1 MVMRINLRQIEA
13 FRAVMLTGQMTAA
26 AELLAVTQPAVSRL
40 VRDFEIACN
49 LRLFERRGNHIV
61 PTQEA
66 ITLMKEVARSFVGVG
81 RIATMAEE
89 IGRHAAGTIRIS
101 AMPALANGILPR
113 FLAKF
118 LADKPDVHATLNGV
132 SSPKV
137 IEAVASGQ
145 ADIGFAEVP
154 LDRPGFLTAT
164 RPTPAVVAMQHSH
177 PLASKAVIAP
187 SDLAGQRMVSLDPGS
202 IFSMRIEVALAG
214 VPKIST
220 IQAGL
225 SHTAL
230 SLVSEG
236 LGLLVIDPVTA
247 NEFVDRGVITRP
259 FGVFIDAG
267 FVAIRPASHM
277 QSSMIQRFWDEFWAY
292 YDGLSEDSAAASPDL
307 GLPTQGRRA
316 THPCV

>member
-1 MVMRINLRQIEA
+1 MVIRINPRQVEA

-49 LRLFERRGNHIV
+49 LRLFERRGNQIV

-66 ITLMKEVARSFVGVG
+66 ITLMKEVDRSFVGIG

-89 IGRHAAGTIRIS
+89 IGRHSAGTIRIA
-101 AMPALANGILPR
+101 AMPALANGMLPR
-113 FLAKF
+113 FLASF
-118 LADKPDVHATLNGV
+118 LADKPDLHTTVNGI

-145 ADIGFAEVP
+145 ADIGFAEGP
-154 LDRPGFLTAT
+154 LDRPGFLITT
-164 RPTPAVVAMQHSH
+164 RPTPAVVAMHHSH
-177 PLASKAVIAP
+177 PLATKTVVAP
-187 SDLAGQRMVSLDPGS
+187 SDLAGQRMVSLDPS
-202 IFSMRIEVALAG
+202 SLFSMRIEVALAG

-230 SLVSEG
+230 SFVGER
-236 LGLLVIDPVTA
+236 LGLLIIDPVTA
-247 NEFVDRGVITRP
+247 TEFADRGVITRP

-267 FVAIRPASHM
+267 FIAIQSAGHV
-277 QSSMIQRFWDEFWAY
+277 QSSMIQRFLDEFWTY
-292 YDGLSEDSAAASPDL
+292 HDGLS
-307 GLPTQGRRA
+307 RA
-316 THPCV
+316 FA